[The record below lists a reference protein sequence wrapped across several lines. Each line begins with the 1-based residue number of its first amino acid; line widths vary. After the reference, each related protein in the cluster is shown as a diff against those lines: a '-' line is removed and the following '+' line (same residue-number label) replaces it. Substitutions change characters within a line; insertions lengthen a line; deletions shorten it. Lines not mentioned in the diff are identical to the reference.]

1 MIESI
6 GSLIAGITPQ
16 EEQVVCMRF
25 GIGDGKAHT
34 LKEVGQ
40 KFSVTGEQIRQVE
53 AKALRK
59 LRGALK
65 QYEGN
70 FPATHG

>member
-1 MIESI
+1 MDRVIEVL
-6 GSLIAGITPQ
+6 GKLTLR
-16 EEQVVCMRF
+16 EEQVVRMRL

-34 LKEVGQ
+34 RKEVGQ
-40 KFSVTGEQIRQVE
+40 KFSVTGEQIRQIE

-65 QYEGN
+65 QYEGD
-70 FPATHG
+70 FPAIHG